1 MTRKFTG
8 RHMAMILVGF
18 FGIIIAVNMLLASF
32 AVRNFGGT
40 VVDNSYVASQKFNDW
55 IAASR
60 EQAESG
66 WQLDARLDDAGH
78 VVLRTDRPAA
88 KILEARAEHPTRKGL
103 DVTLEMQLGE
113 DGLYRSAEPLPAGRW
128 QIRSVLIDDD
138 AEARFLH
145 TVHAR

>member
-1 MTRKFTG
+1 MTRQFTG

-18 FGIIIAVNMLLASF
+18 FGIIIAVNMLMASF

-60 EQAESG
+60 EQAEAG
-66 WQLDARLDDAGH
+66 WQLDARLDEDGH
-78 VVLRTDRPAA
+78 VLLRTDREGIDAVS
-88 KILEARAEHPTRKGL
+88 ARAEHPTRKGL
-103 DVTLEMQLGE
+103 DVALDMERTP
-113 DGLYRSAEPLPAGRW
+113 DGLFRSTEPLPAGRW
-128 QIRSVLIDDD
+128 QVRSVI
-138 AEARFLH
+138 ASNGNEARFLH